1 MLRPTQHQP
10 PVNINRART
19 PIKTIEKGNLM
30 ANLLIDMVEKSL
42 MDQAQIIMVNMGKDQ
57 NSLSVLHMM
66 LKKLLGPV

>member
-1 MLRPTQHQP
+1 
-10 PVNINRART
+10 
-19 PIKTIEKGNLM
+19 M

-42 MDQAQIIMVNMGKDQ
+42 MDQAQIIMVNVGKDQ